1 MTTQKVY
8 NDENTGIIGKNDYK
22 QKETHPDQRGRCNV
36 DGIWYWVSGWDKNA
50 NGRTFTSLAFTMM
63 TQAEVDTMLEKRAAK
78 QAPQQAAQQRQQPQ
92 QQQTQQQS
100 APQQNTAQ
108 NPDGTPHQS
117 SEPPMDF
124 DSDIPF

>member
-1 MTTQKVY
+1 MSTTKTY
-8 NDENTGIIGKNDYK
+8 DDTNTGIIGKNDYK
-22 QKETHPDQRGRCNV
+22 QKDTHPDQRGRCNV
-36 DGIWYWVSGWDKNA
+36 DGIWYWVSGWDKAA

-100 APQQNTAQ
+100 APQSQTPPPAQ
-108 NPDGTPHQS
+108 NN
-117 SEPPMDF
+117 EPPMDF
-124 DSDIPF
+124 DDDIPF